1 MNWNNLDKS
10 ASSRMYETLLEH
22 RAMKKLDPITELI
35 DWDAIE
41 KQLPAFEQQG
51 SPTYPPLKMLKV
63 LLLQTWYG
71 LNDIEM
77 EEHLGRNLLFRRF
90 TGFGL
95 DPKIPDDSTIRKF
108 REQMQRTGLLE
119 KVLDEINH
127 QLERKE
133 LMLKGGKVTE
143 EATVIKSVPSRP
155 EENHKEEGSQDTEAD

>member
-63 LLLQTWYG
+63 LLLRTWYG

-77 EEHLGRNLLFRRF
+77 EEHLGWNLLFRHF

-95 DPKIPDDSTIRKF
+95 DPILPDHLAIRKF
-108 REQMQRTGLLE
+108 REQMQQAGLLV
-119 KVLDEINH
+119 KVIDDINH
-127 QLERKE
+127 QLERKG
-133 LMLKGGKVTE
+133 LLLKAGKVAE
-143 EATVIKSVPSRP
+143 YATVIKFVSSRP
-155 EENHKEEGSQDTEAD
+155 KNNPNEESSQDTEAD